1 MHTGVLW
8 ISLIFTF
15 FVGDV
20 LRMEQAVAT
29 ELAQAGGNSDAARRQ
44 AEEAQRRQADE
55 QRRQAEEAQRRQA
68 DEQRRHAEEA
78 QRRQA
83 EEQRRHAEDAQ
94 RRQAEEAQRRQA
106 EEQRRHAEDAQRRQ
120 AGEAERRQ
128 AEEQRRH
135 AEDAQRRQ
143 AGEAERRQ
151 AEEQRRHAEDAQRRQ
166 AGEAQRRQGEEQPA
180 EGAQPR
186 QAGKAQRRQGEEQ
199 PPEGAQPRQ
208 AGEAQRRQAEERRR
222 QAEEEEILRTRY
234 GCIIAERLWDSR
246 YRLVC
251 GTRSVIV
258 RCSTI
263 ECPEAGVELSRLEQ
277 EEPQRQ
283 EEEALLRVHGCKIIA
298 RLGGFRQFRLACGEH
313 RITVVCSTLEC
324 PEAGAALRQLS
335 ADAGRIKDEHHPR
348 AEGSAVV
355 STKVNLRG

>member
-55 QRRQAEEAQRRQA
+55 QRRQAEEAQ
-68 DEQRRHAEEA
+68 
-78 QRRQA
+78 
-83 EEQRRHAEDAQ
+83 
-94 RRQAEEAQRRQA
+94 
-106 EEQRRHAEDAQRRQ
+106 
-120 AGEAERRQ
+120 RRQ

-186 QAGKAQRRQGEEQ
+186 QAGKAQRRQ
-199 PPEGAQPRQ
+199 
-208 AGEAQRRQAEERRR
+208 AEERRR

-234 GCIIAERLWDSR
+234 GCIIAERLSDSR

-251 GTRSVIV
+251 GARSVIV

-355 STKVNLRG
+355 STKVNLRGGLGTDSEILATIPAGSTVSVGKCEGEWCAVTW